1 MSYILF
7 LFFRDLFL
15 SCVTIGRVVT
25 KSKWFIRIPQ
35 RKDSENIIVLGNG
48 PSLAVNLSRDLVVL
62 EQHPVLCV
70 NGFAL
75 SEAYEKIQP
84 ACYVLADGAFWA
96 DELPEKTRHF
106 VDSTLDAIA
115 HKTRW
120 PMTLFLPAEGLRSFR
135 RKKIGI
141 LSNPYISVQEY
152 NATVLRGFKGL
163 VHALLQR
170 NLGMLSQQNVMIP
183 SLILALNMGYK
194 RILLLGADHSWHR
207 NLFVTNDNLV
217 CLKDDHFYD
226 ESQPPVTI
234 MIGNRPSRLHE
245 QFEAIAKAL
254 RVYWE
259 IAAYM
264 QKKNAVII
272 NASELSF
279 IDAFPRAKLQDLF

>member
-1 MSYILF
+1 MSYRLF
-7 LFFRDLFL
+7 LFFKELFL
-15 SCVTIGRVVT
+15 SCVTIGRVVV
-25 KSKWFIRIPQ
+25 KSKWFIRFPQ

-48 PSLAVNLSRDLVVL
+48 PSLSVNLTRDLGVL

-84 ACYVLADGAFWA
+84 TYYVLADGAFWA
-96 DELPEKTRHF
+96 DELPEKTRKF
-106 VDSTLDAIA
+106 VSSTFDAIDQ
-115 HKTRW
+115 KTCW
-120 PMTLFLPAEGLRSFR
+120 PMTLFLPAEGLHSFR
-135 RKKIGI
+135 RKNAAIF
-141 LSNPYISVQEY
+141 SNPYILVQEY
-152 NATVLRGFKGL
+152 NTTVLRGFKGL
-163 VHALLQR
+163 VHTLLQC
-170 NLGMLSQQNVMIP
+170 NLGMLSRQNVLIP
-183 SLILALNMGYK
+183 SLILAINMGYK

-226 ESQPPVTI
+226 ESQPPVTV

-245 QFEAIAKAL
+245 QFESLAKAL
-254 RVYWE
+254 RIYWE

-279 IDAFPRAKLQDLF
+279 IDAFPRAKLYELF